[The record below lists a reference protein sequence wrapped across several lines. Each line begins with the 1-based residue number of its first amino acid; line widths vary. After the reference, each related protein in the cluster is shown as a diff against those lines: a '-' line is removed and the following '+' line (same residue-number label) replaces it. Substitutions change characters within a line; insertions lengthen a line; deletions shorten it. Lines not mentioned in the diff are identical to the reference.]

1 MQEGMPQRVVRLV
14 SPVNP
19 MPLDAARPKGV
30 GRKGTAAL
38 PKAAEVCELINPPS
52 VPVSPPW
59 RAAADIGPGAS
70 TVYQIISSRTKHPLR
85 DPILMV
91 IHSHLL
97 WNVHD

>member
-70 TVYQIISSRTKHPLR
+70 TVY
-85 DPILMV
+85 
-91 IHSHLL
+91 
-97 WNVHD
+97 

>member
-1 MQEGMPQRVVRLV
+1 MPRRVVRLV

-52 VPVSPPW
+52 LPVSPPW
-59 RAAADIGPGAS
+59 QDTADMGPGAS
-70 TVYQIISSRTKHPLR
+70 AICPIMSSRTLQPSE
-85 DPILMV
+85 IL
-91 IHSHLL
+91 
-97 WNVHD
+97 